1 MEIMPNKTV
10 EFEDGN
16 SMLVD
21 ELNKKTFTKD
31 MLSKDDYYIKVGKT
45 SPKLKE
51 EIKNE
56 LSQKF
61 NINVSNVLD
70 EIDFENDT
78 NAIMGYTVYSMLM
91 KNFEFIV
98 PFDKLGGL
106 RFNDSEGYV
115 EYFGINNASD
125 ESLNQNVEVLF
136 YNNQNDF
143 AVKLKTKENEELI
156 LYMNETYTS
165 FNDMYNEIE
174 EKSEKYLGDKTF
186 NQSDEL
192 KVPYINVDTI
202 INYDELCGKIIKDTD
217 QMYISNA
224 IQNVKFILNEKG
236 GNLVSEAAVVS
247 EYNSLAENAR
257 FFNFTKPFVLFM
269 KEENKSKP
277 YFSLKVDNVN
287 ILEIEE

>member
-1 MEIMPNKTV
+1 MDILPNKTV

-21 ELNKKTFTKD
+21 ELNKRTFTKD

-98 PFDKLGGL
+98 PFDKLGGF
-106 RFNDSEGYV
+106 RFDDSEGYV

-174 EKSEKYLGDKTF
+174 EKSKNYSGDKTF

-192 KVPYINVDTI
+192 KIPYINVDTI

-224 IQNVKFILNEKG
+224 IQNVKFTLNEKG
-236 GNLVSEAAVVS
+236 GNLLSEATVVS

>member
-1 MEIMPNKTV
+1 MDILPNKTV

-31 MLSKDDYYIKVGKT
+31 MLSKEDYYIKVGKT

-78 NAIMGYTVYSMLM
+78 NAIMGYTVYSMLI

-106 RFNDSEGYV
+106 KFNDSEGYV

-174 EKSEKYLGDKTF
+174 EKSKNYSGDKTF

-192 KVPYINVDTI
+192 KIPYINVDTI

-224 IQNVKFILNEKG
+224 IQNVKFTLNEKG
-236 GNLVSEAAVVS
+236 GNLLSEATVVS

-269 KEENKSKP
+269 KEENKDKP

>member
-1 MEIMPNKTV
+1 MDIMPNKTV

-21 ELNKKTFTKD
+21 ELNKRTFTKD

-98 PFDKLGGL
+98 PFDKLGGF
-106 RFNDSEGYV
+106 RFDDSEGYV

-174 EKSEKYLGDKTF
+174 EKSKNYSGDKTF

-192 KVPYINVDTI
+192 KIPYINVDTI

-224 IQNVKFILNEKG
+224 IQNVKFTLNEKG
-236 GNLVSEAAVVS
+236 GCHFRS
-247 EYNSLAENAR
+247 
-257 FFNFTKPFVLFM
+257 
-269 KEENKSKP
+269 
-277 YFSLKVDNVN
+277 
-287 ILEIEE
+287 

>member
-1 MEIMPNKTV
+1 MDILPNKTV

-31 MLSKDDYYIKVGKT
+31 MLSKEDYYIKVGKT

-56 LSQKF
+56 LAQKF

-78 NAIMGYTVYSMLM
+78 NAIMGYTVYSMLI
-91 KNFEFIV
+91 KNFEFLV
-98 PFDKLGGL
+98 PFDKLGGF
-106 RFNDSEGYV
+106 RFDDNEGYV

-174 EKSEKYLGDKTF
+174 EKSKNYSGDKTF

-192 KVPYINVDTI
+192 KIPYINVDTI

-224 IQNVKFILNEKG
+224 IQNVKFTLNEKG
-236 GNLVSEAAVVS
+236 GNLLSEATVVS

-257 FFNFTKPFVLFM
+257 FFNFTKPFIIFM

>member
-21 ELNKKTFTKD
+21 ELNKRTFTKD

-98 PFDKLGGL
+98 PFDKLGGF
-106 RFNDSEGYV
+106 RFDDSEGYV

-174 EKSEKYLGDKTF
+174 EKSKNYSGDKTF

-192 KVPYINVDTI
+192 KIPYINVDTI

-224 IQNVKFILNEKG
+224 IQNVKFTLNEKG
-236 GNLVSEAAVVS
+236 GNLLSEATVVS

-257 FFNFTKPFVLFM
+257 FFNFTKPFIIFM

>member
-1 MEIMPNKTV
+1 MDIMPNKTV

-31 MLSKDDYYIKVGKT
+31 MLSEEDYYIKVGQT

-51 EIKNE
+51 EIKKE
-56 LSQKF
+56 LAQKF
-61 NINVSNVLD
+61 NISTSNVLD

-78 NAIMGYTVYSMLM
+78 NAIMGYTVYSMLI
-91 KNFEFIV
+91 KNFEFLV
-98 PFDKLGGL
+98 PFDKLGGF
-106 RFNDSEGYV
+106 RFNDNEGYV

-156 LYMNETYTS
+156 LYMNDTYTS

>member
-1 MEIMPNKTV
+1 MDIMPNKTV

-21 ELNKKTFTKD
+21 ELNKRTFTKD

-98 PFDKLGGL
+98 PFDKLGGF
-106 RFNDSEGYV
+106 RFDDNEGYV

-174 EKSEKYLGDKTF
+174 EKSKNYSGDKTF

-192 KVPYINVDTI
+192 KIPYINVDTI

-224 IQNVKFILNEKG
+224 IQNVKFTLNEKG
-236 GNLVSEAAVVS
+236 GNLLSEATVVS

-257 FFNFTKPFVLFM
+257 FFNFTKPFIIFM

>member
-1 MEIMPNKTV
+1 MDIMPNKTV

-21 ELNKKTFTKD
+21 ELNKRTFTKD

-98 PFDKLGGL
+98 PFDKLGGF
-106 RFNDSEGYV
+106 RFDDSEGYV

-174 EKSEKYLGDKTF
+174 EKSKNYSGDKTF

-192 KVPYINVDTI
+192 KIPYINVDTI

-224 IQNVKFILNEKG
+224 IQNVKFTLNEKG
-236 GNLVSEAAVVS
+236 GNLLSEATVVS
-247 EYNSLAENAR
+247 EYNSLAENTR

>member
-1 MEIMPNKTV
+1 MDIMPNKTV

-21 ELNKKTFTKD
+21 ELNKRTFTKD

-98 PFDKLGGL
+98 PFDKLGGF
-106 RFNDSEGYV
+106 RFDDSEGYV

-125 ESLNQNVEVLF
+125 ESLNQNVDVLF

-174 EKSEKYLGDKTF
+174 EKSKNYSGDKTF

-192 KVPYINVDTI
+192 KIPYINVDTI

-224 IQNVKFILNEKG
+224 IQNVKFTLNEKG
-236 GNLVSEAAVVS
+236 GNLLSEATVVS

-269 KEENKSKP
+269 KEENKDKP

>member
-1 MEIMPNKTV
+1 MDIMPNKTV

-31 MLSKDDYYIKVGKT
+31 MLSKDDYYIKVGQT

-56 LSQKF
+56 LAQKF
-61 NINVSNVLD
+61 NINTSNVLD

-174 EKSEKYLGDKTF
+174 EKSKNYSGDKTF

-192 KVPYINVDTI
+192 KIPYINVDTI

-224 IQNVKFILNEKG
+224 IQNVKFTLNEKG
-236 GNLVSEAAVVS
+236 GNLLSEATVVS

>member
-1 MEIMPNKTV
+1 MDIMPNKTV

-31 MLSKDDYYIKVGKT
+31 MLSKDDYYIKVGQT

-56 LSQKF
+56 LAQKF
-61 NINVSNVLD
+61 NINTSNVLD

-115 EYFGINNASD
+115 EYFGINNASG

-224 IQNVKFILNEKG
+224 IQNVKFTLNEKG
-236 GNLVSEAAVVS
+236 GNLLSEATVVS

>member
-1 MEIMPNKTV
+1 MDIMPNKTV

-21 ELNKKTFTKD
+21 ELNKRTFTKD

-98 PFDKLGGL
+98 PFDKLGGF
-106 RFNDSEGYV
+106 RFDDSEGYV

-174 EKSEKYLGDKTF
+174 EKSKNYSGDKTF

-192 KVPYINVDTI
+192 KIPYINVDTI

-224 IQNVKFILNEKG
+224 IQNVKFTLNEKG
-236 GNLVSEAAVVS
+236 GNLLSEATVVS

>member
-31 MLSKDDYYIKVGKT
+31 MLSKEDYYIKVGKT

-98 PFDKLGGL
+98 PFDKLGGF
-106 RFNDSEGYV
+106 RFDDSEGYV

-174 EKSEKYLGDKTF
+174 EKSKNYSGDKTF

-192 KVPYINVDTI
+192 KIPYINVDTI

-224 IQNVKFILNEKG
+224 IQNVKFTLNEKG
-236 GNLVSEAAVVS
+236 GNLLSEATVVS

>member
-1 MEIMPNKTV
+1 MGILPNKTV
-10 EFEDGN
+10 EFEEGN
-16 SMLVD
+16 SVLVD
-21 ELNKKTFTKD
+21 ELNKRTFTKD
-31 MLSKDDYYIKVGKT
+31 MLSEDDYYIKVGKT
-45 SPKLKE
+45 SPELKE

-56 LSQKF
+56 LAQKF
-61 NINVSNVLD
+61 NINTSNVLD

-91 KNFEFIV
+91 KNFEFLV

-174 EKSEKYLGDKTF
+174 EKSKNYTGDKIF
-186 NQSDEL
+186 NQADEL

-202 INYDELCGKIIKDTD
+202 INYDELCGRFIKGTNE
-217 QMYISNA
+217 MYISNA
-224 IQNVKFILNEKG
+224 IQNVKFTLNEKG
-236 GNLVSEAAVVS
+236 GNLLSEATVIS

-257 FFNFTKPFVLFM
+257 FFNFTKPFIIFM
-269 KEENKSKP
+269 KEENKSKS
-277 YFSLKVDNVN
+277 YFSLKVDNEN
-287 ILEIEE
+287 ILEIAE

>member
-1 MEIMPNKTV
+1 MGILPNKTV
-10 EFEDGN
+10 EFEEGN

-31 MLSKDDYYIKVGKT
+31 MLSKEDYYIKVGKT

-56 LSQKF
+56 LAQKF
-61 NINVSNVLD
+61 NINVSNMLD

-98 PFDKLGGL
+98 PFDKLGGF
-106 RFNDSEGYV
+106 RFNDNEGYV

-174 EKSEKYLGDKTF
+174 EKSKNYSGDKTF

-192 KVPYINVDTI
+192 KIPYINVDTI

-224 IQNVKFILNEKG
+224 IQNVKFTLNEKG
-236 GNLVSEAAVVS
+236 GNLLSEATVVS

-269 KEENKSKP
+269 KEENKDKP

>member
-21 ELNKKTFTKD
+21 ELNKRTFTKD
-31 MLSKDDYYIKVGKT
+31 MLSEEDYYIKVGKT
-45 SPKLKE
+45 TPELKE
-51 EIKNE
+51 EIKRE

-61 NINVSNVLD
+61 NINTSDVLD
-70 EIDFENDT
+70 EIDFENDN
-78 NAIMGYTVYSMLM
+78 NAIMGYTVYSMLI
-91 KNFEFIV
+91 KNFEFLV
-98 PFDKLGGL
+98 PFDKLGGF
-106 RFNDSEGYV
+106 RFDDNEGYV

-174 EKSEKYLGDKTF
+174 EKSKNYSGDKTF

-192 KVPYINVDTI
+192 KIPYINVDTI

-224 IQNVKFILNEKG
+224 IQNVKFTLNEKG
-236 GNLVSEAAVVS
+236 GNLLSEATVVS

-257 FFNFTKPFVLFM
+257 FFNFTKPFIIFM

>member
-21 ELNKKTFTKD
+21 ELNKRTFTKD

-56 LSQKF
+56 LAQKF
-61 NINVSNVLD
+61 NINVSNLLD

-78 NAIMGYTVYSMLM
+78 NAIMGYTVYSMLI
-91 KNFEFIV
+91 KNFEFLV
-98 PFDKLGGL
+98 PFDKLGGF
-106 RFNDSEGYV
+106 RFDDNEGYV

-174 EKSEKYLGDKTF
+174 EKSKNYSGDKTF

-192 KVPYINVDTI
+192 KIPYINVDTI

-224 IQNVKFILNEKG
+224 IQNVKFTLNEKG
-236 GNLVSEAAVVS
+236 GNLLSEATVVS

>member
-1 MEIMPNKTV
+1 MDIMPNKTV

-21 ELNKKTFTKD
+21 ELNKRTFTKD

-56 LSQKF
+56 LAQKF
-61 NINVSNVLD
+61 NINVSNLLD

-78 NAIMGYTVYSMLM
+78 NAIMGYTVYSMLI
-91 KNFEFIV
+91 KNFEFLV
-98 PFDKLGGL
+98 PFDKLGGF
-106 RFNDSEGYV
+106 RFDDNEGYV

-174 EKSEKYLGDKTF
+174 EKSKNYSGDKTF

-192 KVPYINVDTI
+192 KIPYINVDTI

-224 IQNVKFILNEKG
+224 IQNVKFTLNEKG
-236 GNLVSEAAVVS
+236 GNLLSEATVVS

>member
-1 MEIMPNKTV
+1 MDILPNKTV

-21 ELNKKTFTKD
+21 ELNKRTFTKD
-31 MLSKDDYYIKVGKT
+31 MLSKDDYYIKVGQT

-56 LSQKF
+56 LAQKF
-61 NINVSNVLD
+61 NINVSNLLD

-174 EKSEKYLGDKTF
+174 EKSKNYSGDKTF

-192 KVPYINVDTI
+192 KIPYINVDTI

-277 YFSLKVDNVN
+277 YFSLKVDNDNV
-287 ILEIEE
+287 LKVSE

>member
-1 MEIMPNKTV
+1 MDIMPNKTV

-21 ELNKKTFTKD
+21 ELNKRTFTKD

-98 PFDKLGGL
+98 PFDKLGGF
-106 RFNDSEGYV
+106 RFDDNEGYV

-174 EKSEKYLGDKTF
+174 EKSKNYSGDKTF

-192 KVPYINVDTI
+192 KIPYINVDTI

-217 QMYISNA
+217 QMYIANA
-224 IQNVKFILNEKG
+224 IQNVKFTLNEKG
-236 GNLVSEAAVVS
+236 GNLLSEATVVS

-257 FFNFTKPFVLFM
+257 FFNFTKPFIIFM

>member
-1 MEIMPNKTV
+1 MDIMPNKTV

-31 MLSKDDYYIKVGKT
+31 MLSKDDYYIKVGQT

-56 LSQKF
+56 LTQKF
-61 NINVSNVLD
+61 NINTSNVLD

-115 EYFGINNASD
+115 EYFGINNASG

-156 LYMNETYTS
+156 LYMNDTYTS

-224 IQNVKFILNEKG
+224 IQNVKFTLNEKG
-236 GNLVSEAAVVS
+236 GNLLSEATVVS

-257 FFNFTKPFVLFM
+257 FFNFTKSFIIFM

>member
-1 MEIMPNKTV
+1 MEILPNKTV

-21 ELNKKTFTKD
+21 ELNKRTFTKD
-31 MLSKDDYYIKVGKT
+31 MLSEEDYYIKVGQT

-51 EIKNE
+51 EIKKE
-56 LSQKF
+56 LAQKF
-61 NINVSNVLD
+61 NISTSNVLD

-78 NAIMGYTVYSMLM
+78 NAIMGYTVYSMLI
-91 KNFEFIV
+91 KNFEFLV
-98 PFDKLGGL
+98 PFDKLGGF
-106 RFNDSEGYV
+106 RFNDNEGYV
-115 EYFGINNASD
+115 EYFGINNASE

-156 LYMNETYTS
+156 LYMNDTYTS

-224 IQNVKFILNEKG
+224 IQNVKFTLNEKG
-236 GNLVSEAAVVS
+236 GNLLSEATVVS

-257 FFNFTKPFVLFM
+257 FFNFTKSFIIFM

>member
-1 MEIMPNKTV
+1 MDIMPNKTV
-10 EFEDGN
+10 EFEEGN

-21 ELNKKTFTKD
+21 ELNKRTFTKD
-31 MLSKDDYYIKVGKT
+31 MLSEEDYYIKVGQT

-51 EIKNE
+51 EIKKE
-56 LSQKF
+56 LAQKF
-61 NINVSNVLD
+61 NISTSNVLD

-78 NAIMGYTVYSMLM
+78 NAIMGYTVYSMLI
-91 KNFEFIV
+91 KNFEFLV
-98 PFDKLGGL
+98 PFDKLGGF
-106 RFNDSEGYV
+106 RFDDSEGYV

-156 LYMNETYTS
+156 LYMNDNYKS
-165 FNDMYNEIE
+165 FNDMYGEIE
-174 EKSEKYLGDKTF
+174 EKSKNYTGDKTF

-192 KVPYINVDTI
+192 KIPYINVDTI

-224 IQNVKFILNEKG
+224 IQNVKFTLNEKG
-236 GNLVSEAAVVS
+236 GNLLSEATVVS

-257 FFNFTKPFVLFM
+257 FFNFTKPFIIFM

-287 ILEIEE
+287 ILEIAE

>member
-1 MEIMPNKTV
+1 MDIMPNKTV

-21 ELNKKTFTKD
+21 ELNKRTFTKD

-98 PFDKLGGL
+98 PFDKLGGF
-106 RFNDSEGYV
+106 RFDDSEGYV

-174 EKSEKYLGDKTF
+174 EKSKNYSGDKTF

-192 KVPYINVDTI
+192 KIPYINVDTI

-224 IQNVKFILNEKG
+224 IQNVKFTLNEKG
-236 GNLVSEAAVVS
+236 GNLLSEATVVS

-257 FFNFTKPFVLFM
+257 FFNFTKPFIIFM

>member
-1 MEIMPNKTV
+1 MGILPNKTV
-10 EFEDGN
+10 EFEEGN
-16 SMLVD
+16 SVLVD
-21 ELNKKTFTKD
+21 ELNKITFTKD
-31 MLSKDDYYIKVGKT
+31 MLSEEDYYIKVGKT
-45 SPKLKE
+45 SPELKE

-56 LSQKF
+56 LAQKF
-61 NINVSNVLD
+61 NINTSNVLD

-78 NAIMGYTVYSMLM
+78 NAIMGYTVYSMLI
-91 KNFEFIV
+91 KNFEFLV

-143 AVKLKTKENEELI
+143 AVKLKTKESEELI

-174 EKSEKYLGDKTF
+174 EKSKNYSGDKTF

-192 KVPYINVDTI
+192 KIPYINVDTI

-224 IQNVKFILNEKG
+224 IQNVKFTLNEKG
-236 GNLVSEAAVVS
+236 GNLLSEATVVS

>member
-1 MEIMPNKTV
+1 MDILPNKTV

-31 MLSKDDYYIKVGKT
+31 MLSKEDYYIKVGKT

-78 NAIMGYTVYSMLM
+78 NAIMGYTVYSMLI
-91 KNFEFIV
+91 KNFEFLV
-98 PFDKLGGL
+98 PFDKLGGF
-106 RFNDSEGYV
+106 RFNDNEGYV

-125 ESLNQNVEVLF
+125 ESLNQNVDVLF

-174 EKSEKYLGDKTF
+174 EKSKNYSGDKTF

-192 KVPYINVDTI
+192 KIPYINVDTI

-224 IQNVKFILNEKG
+224 IQNVKFTLNEKG
-236 GNLVSEAAVVS
+236 GNLLSEATVVS

-257 FFNFTKPFVLFM
+257 FFNFTKPFIIFM

>member
-98 PFDKLGGL
+98 PFDKLGGF
-106 RFNDSEGYV
+106 RFDDNEGYV

-156 LYMNETYTS
+156 LYMNDTYTS

-174 EKSEKYLGDKTF
+174 EKSKNYSGDKTF

-192 KVPYINVDTI
+192 KIPYINVDTI

-224 IQNVKFILNEKG
+224 IQNVKFTLNEKG
-236 GNLVSEAAVVS
+236 GNLLSEATVVS

-269 KEENKSKP
+269 KEENKDKP

>member
-1 MEIMPNKTV
+1 MDILPNKTV

-31 MLSKDDYYIKVGKT
+31 MLSKEDYYIKVGKT

-98 PFDKLGGL
+98 PFDKLGGF
-106 RFNDSEGYV
+106 RFDDNEGYV

-125 ESLNQNVEVLF
+125 ESLNQNVDVLF

-174 EKSEKYLGDKTF
+174 EKSKNYSGDKTF

-192 KVPYINVDTI
+192 KIPYINVDTI

-224 IQNVKFILNEKG
+224 IQNVKFTLNEKG
-236 GNLVSEAAVVS
+236 GNLLSEATVVS

-257 FFNFTKPFVLFM
+257 FFNFTKPFIIFM

>member
-1 MEIMPNKTV
+1 MDILPNKTV

-98 PFDKLGGL
+98 PFDKLGGF
-106 RFNDSEGYV
+106 RFDDSEGYV

-174 EKSEKYLGDKTF
+174 EKSKNYSGDKTF

-192 KVPYINVDTI
+192 KIPYINVDTI

-224 IQNVKFILNEKG
+224 IQNVKFTLNEKG
-236 GNLVSEAAVVS
+236 GNLLSEATVVS

>member
-1 MEIMPNKTV
+1 MDIMPNKTV

-21 ELNKKTFTKD
+21 ELNKRTFTKD

-45 SPKLKE
+45 SPELKE

-56 LSQKF
+56 LAQKF
-61 NINVSNVLD
+61 NINVSKVLD

-78 NAIMGYTVYSMLM
+78 NAIMGYTVYSMLI

-106 RFNDSEGYV
+106 KFNDSEGYV

-174 EKSEKYLGDKTF
+174 EKSKNYSGDKTF

-192 KVPYINVDTI
+192 KIPYINVDTI

-224 IQNVKFILNEKG
+224 IQNVKFTLNEKG
-236 GNLVSEAAVVS
+236 GNLLSEATVVS

-269 KEENKSKP
+269 KEENKDKP

>member
-21 ELNKKTFTKD
+21 ELNKRTFTKD

-98 PFDKLGGL
+98 PFDKLGGF
-106 RFNDSEGYV
+106 RFDDSEGYV

-174 EKSEKYLGDKTF
+174 EKSKNYSGDKTF

-192 KVPYINVDTI
+192 KIPYINVDTI

-224 IQNVKFILNEKG
+224 IQNVKFTLNEKG
-236 GNLVSEAAVVS
+236 GNLLSEATVVS

-269 KEENKSKP
+269 KEENKDKP

>member
-1 MEIMPNKTV
+1 MDIMPNKTV

-21 ELNKKTFTKD
+21 EFNKRTFTKD

-98 PFDKLGGL
+98 PFDKLGGF
-106 RFNDSEGYV
+106 RFDDSEGYV

-174 EKSEKYLGDKTF
+174 EKSKNYSGDKTF

-192 KVPYINVDTI
+192 KIPYINVDTI

-224 IQNVKFILNEKG
+224 IQNVKFTLNEKG
-236 GNLVSEAAVVS
+236 GNLLSEATVVS

>member
-1 MEIMPNKTV
+1 MDIIPNKTV
-10 EFEDGN
+10 EFEEGN
-16 SMLVD
+16 TMLVD
-21 ELNKKTFTKD
+21 ELNKRTFTKD
-31 MLSKDDYYIKVGKT
+31 MLSKEDYYIKVGKT
-45 SPKLKE
+45 TPELKE
-51 EIKNE
+51 EIKRE

-61 NINVSNVLD
+61 NINTSDVLD
-70 EIDFENDT
+70 EIDFENDN

-98 PFDKLGGL
+98 PFDKLGGF
-106 RFNDSEGYV
+106 RFDDSEGYV

-174 EKSEKYLGDKTF
+174 EKSKNYSGDKTF

-192 KVPYINVDTI
+192 KIPYINVDTI

-217 QMYISNA
+217 QMYIANA
-224 IQNVKFILNEKG
+224 IQNVKFTLNEKG
-236 GNLVSEAAVVS
+236 GNLLSEATVVS

-269 KEENKSKP
+269 KEENKDKP

>member
-1 MEIMPNKTV
+1 MDIMPNKTV

-21 ELNKKTFTKD
+21 ELNKRTFTKD

-98 PFDKLGGL
+98 PFDKLGGF
-106 RFNDSEGYV
+106 RFDDSEGYV

-174 EKSEKYLGDKTF
+174 EKSKNYSGDKTF

-192 KVPYINVDTI
+192 KIPYINVDTI

-224 IQNVKFILNEKG
+224 IQNVKFTLNEKG
-236 GNLVSEAAVVS
+236 GNLLSEATVVS

-269 KEENKSKP
+269 KEENKDKP

>member
-31 MLSKDDYYIKVGKT
+31 MLSKDDYYIKVGQT

-56 LSQKF
+56 LTQKF
-61 NINVSNVLD
+61 NINTSNVLD

-91 KNFEFIV
+91 KNFEFLV

-143 AVKLKTKENEELI
+143 AVKMKTKENEELI
-156 LYMNETYTS
+156 LYMNDTYTS

>member
-98 PFDKLGGL
+98 PFDKLGGF
-106 RFNDSEGYV
+106 RFDDSEGYV

-174 EKSEKYLGDKTF
+174 EKSKNYSGDKTF

-192 KVPYINVDTI
+192 KIPYINVDTI

-224 IQNVKFILNEKG
+224 IQNVKFTLNEKG
-236 GNLVSEAAVVS
+236 GNLLSEATVVS

>member
-1 MEIMPNKTV
+1 MDIMPNKTV

-31 MLSKDDYYIKVGKT
+31 MLSKDDYYIKVGQT

-56 LSQKF
+56 LAQKF
-61 NINVSNVLD
+61 NINTSNVLD

-115 EYFGINNASD
+115 EYFGINNASG

-156 LYMNETYTS
+156 LYMNDTYTS